1 MQTIQHPFIIPIK
14 HSFATT
20 FEKKVHQVIV
30 SDWFDGINLELDLK
44 DRKRSHKIMKEHHV
58 IQIFSCV
65 LMAID
70 LLHTDFLYHGKISS
84 AHVYVQLKNDV
95 YTTVKL
101 GDYANLEF

>member
-1 MQTIQHPFIIPIK
+1 
-14 HSFATT
+14 
-20 FEKKVHQVIV
+20 
-30 SDWFDGINLELDLK
+30 
-44 DRKRSHKIMKEHHV
+44 MKEHHV